1 MGNEDQDTVALLE
14 KCADV
19 DKKVT
24 RLPEAKRYSMESTD
38 GMGRRRYIDEV
49 KEWDDSRR
57 PLVGRCMR
65 QGVAATVGTRSS
77 VRGMTRSEV
86 SCARGGTRKI
96 NAEDNG
102 KRPGLC
108 SEDMDDV
115 NKGK

>member
-1 MGNEDQDTVALLE
+1 MKSKSGMTLDGPWLEDV
-14 KCADV
+14 
-19 DKKVT
+19 
-24 RLPEAKRYSMESTD
+24 
-38 GMGRRRYIDEV
+38 
-49 KEWDDSRR
+49 
-57 PLVGRCMR
+57 

-77 VRGMTRSEV
+77 VRGTTRSEV

-115 NKGK
+115 NKGN